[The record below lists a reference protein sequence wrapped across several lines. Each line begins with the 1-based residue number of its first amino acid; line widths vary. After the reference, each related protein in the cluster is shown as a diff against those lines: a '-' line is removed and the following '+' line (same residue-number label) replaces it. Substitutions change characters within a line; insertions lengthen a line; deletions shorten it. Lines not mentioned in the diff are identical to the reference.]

1 LPDKEQVNHPDHYN
15 PGPLEVIN
23 IIEEYQLGFHLGN
36 TVKYI
41 LRAGKK
47 SDDIVTD
54 LEKAKFYLDRYI
66 EKVKN
71 GNLHQSK

>member
-1 LPDKEQVNHPDHYN
+1 MPDKEQVNHPDHYN